1 MIQKFTLKITKF
13 FVLIEIGMEEML
25 LVTLEVTLATNQIL
39 FCQMKWKI
47 ILSIFQSH
55 AQNRSQLELFTD
67 PQNQS
72 KFLDIFEENL
82 LNSTRAIV
90 KFTS

>member
-13 FVLIEIGMEEML
+13 FVLIEIGMEEVL
-25 LVTLEVTLATNQIL
+25 LVTLEVTLATNQTL

-47 ILSIFQSH
+47 IPSIFQCH
-55 AQNRSQLELFTD
+55 AQSRSQLELLTD
-67 PQNQS
+67 PQNRS

-82 LNSTRAIV
+82 LKSTRAIV